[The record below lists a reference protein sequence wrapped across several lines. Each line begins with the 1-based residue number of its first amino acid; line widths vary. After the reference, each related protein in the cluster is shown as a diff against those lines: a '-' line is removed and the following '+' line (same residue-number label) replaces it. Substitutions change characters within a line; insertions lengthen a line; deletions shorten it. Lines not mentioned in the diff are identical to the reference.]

1 MIDFDLMVKNEA
13 MGEIILF
20 LVSRGEDGVAYPF
33 MDRFFGRHKAAEKYG
48 AYNLKLIEETKRL
61 ENSGQIFSAKTY
73 GSGYKKGPNWKAPKF
88 VTEKKYG
95 IE

>member
-1 MIDFDLMVKNEA
+1 MIDFDLMVKNED
-13 MGEIILF
+13 MGDVILF
-20 LVSRGEDGVAYPF
+20 LVGRSDNGIAYPF
-33 MDRFFGRHKAAEKYG
+33 MDRFFGRHKADDKYE
-48 AYNLKLIEETKRL
+48 AYNIKLIKETKRL
-61 ENSGQIFSAKTY
+61 ESIGQIFSARTY